1 MHTPGLENRMKIGI
15 LGAGTWGIAL
25 TALLAKN
32 GHDLTVWSAIENEI
46 KELKET
52 ARHKNLPGL
61 VLVGDIK
68 YTADIKEAVNDRQLI
83 IFVTPSEYI
92 RATAKAAAP
101 HIANGA
107 ILASA
112 AKGIEKS
119 TLMTM
124 TDIIGDEMS
133 KIGRSD
139 FSLVA
144 LSGPT
149 HAEEVALGL
158 PTSIVAACED
168 EKIALSLAEAFSNS
182 CMRVYIN
189 TDLLGVELSGALKNI
204 MALAA
209 GINTGMGFGDNAKA
223 MLITRGAAEMTRIGL
238 AMGAR
243 LETFMGLAGIG
254 DLIVTCTSV
263 HSRNNRCGELIGMGK
278 TYAEAAKEIGM
289 VVEGYHALGA
299 AVELSKKYSVE
310 MPIVTAVN
318 AIINEGLSPVTAIRS
333 LMNREVKNELDLTS
347 YKS

>member
-1 MHTPGLENRMKIGI
+1 MKIGI

-25 TALLAKN
+25 TALLSKN
-32 GHDLTVWSAIENEI
+32 GHDLVVWSAIENEI
-46 KELKET
+46 NDLKTT

-61 VLVGDIK
+61 VLLDDIK
-68 YTADIKEAVNDRQLI
+68 YTHDIREAVSDRQLI
-83 IFVTPSEYI
+83 IFVTPSQYI

-101 HIANGA
+101 YIADRA

-124 TDIIGDEMS
+124 TDIIADEM
-133 KIGRSD
+133 KRVGRSD
-139 FSLVA
+139 CNLVA

-149 HAEEVALGL
+149 HAEEVAMGL
-158 PTSIVAACED
+158 PTSIVAACEN
-168 EKIALSLAEAFSNS
+168 EGISLILAEAFSNS

-189 TDLLGVELSGALKNI
+189 TDVLGVELAGALKNI

-223 MLITRGAAEMTRIGL
+223 MLITRGAAEITRMGL

-254 DLIVTCTSV
+254 DLIVTCTSP

-278 TYAEAAKEIGM
+278 SYEEASKEIGM

-299 AVELSKKYSVE
+299 ALELSKKYSVE
-310 MPIVTAVN
+310 MPIVAAVN
-318 AIINEGLSPVTAIRS
+318 SVINEGISPVSAIRS
-333 LMNREVKNELDLTS
+333 LMNRDVKNELNLTS